1 MRAVDEVADQ
11 TRYDGDGVVK
21 CDRALESMLTPEPTA
36 CRIDHM
42 TRFWW
47 ATAFKYVWRFPHKGG
62 AKDVRKAIDCLQ
74 RVLARI
80 EMTEKAEGSDR
91 TLPSD
96 VIE

>member
-36 CRIDHM
+36 CRLDPM

-80 EMTEKAEGSDR
+80 EKAEKAEGSDR
-91 TLPSD
+91 NLMSD

>member
-47 ATAFKYVWRFPHKGG
+47 ATAFSSTSG
-62 AKDVRKAIDCLQ
+62 ASRTRAVQ
-74 RVLARI
+74 RTSGR
-80 EMTEKAEGSDR
+80 R
-91 TLPSD
+91 
-96 VIE
+96 